1 MDCRLIVDLAQKFE
15 VFFPKPEVVSPM
27 SKFQCPKSS
36 EFGFWTLYYGLRTSD
51 GGGGEGVVGTLWFV
65 ELTDYRSGHYM

>member
-1 MDCRLIVDLAQKFE
+1 MLSALGFGLQINSRLSTKIRSLFSKARSSKSNVQI
-15 VFFPKPEVVSPM
+15 PM

-51 GGGGEGVVGTLWFV
+51 GGGGEGVVGTL
-65 ELTDYRSGHYM
+65 